1 MNRKIMKIAL
11 AGLVALGA
19 TLAVSAADWYVS
31 RATGKNKNAGTKE
44 APLKAIWKALDK
56 AAPGD
61 TIHVAEGNYSGKL
74 SCGWLDVQ
82 KGVNLIG
89 GYSADFSV
97 RDITKHPTTFK
108 PSNAQNATKPPS
120 DAGTMRIVTKGADAK
135 MLLDGFFFDQG
146 DANSYHA
153 TKGKPEGVATGMWLQ
168 PPAKGNTQYPSIDR
182 YTIYAQTDGELTI
195 QNCVFLNCS
204 NYAVNVGHFS
214 GKVKI
219 LNNLFINSRMIGCN
233 VSSKNGKPLMV
244 DYEFAYN
251 TVLFTWSRTSEM
263 SDMGFGVRANSNTIS
278 NIHHNIIGLN
288 VGTGFDNSMGNPKT
302 KQVKLDNNVFFL
314 NKKSDLTF
322 VISPN
327 IAYFR
332 VTDEAY
338 EDLEDV
344 DGMESME
351 NNVALDKA
359 DAFKGII
366 DLPYLEAFLSATYSE
381 KTDYDEN
388 SPANVFREVM
398 GLNKRGTITT
408 KVSMFCNR
416 YPADNVLKF
425 FGALQGI
432 GAQLPK

>member
-1 MNRKIMKIAL
+1 
-11 AGLVALGA
+11 
-19 TLAVSAADWYVS
+19 
-31 RATGKNKNAGTKE
+31 
-44 APLKAIWKALDK
+44 
-56 AAPGD
+56 
-61 TIHVAEGNYSGKL
+61 
-74 SCGWLDVQ
+74 
-82 KGVNLIG
+82 
-89 GYSADFSV
+89 
-97 RDITKHPTTFK
+97 
-108 PSNAQNATKPPS
+108 
-120 DAGTMRIVTKGADAK
+120 
-135 MLLDGFFFDQG
+135 
-146 DANSYHA
+146 
-153 TKGKPEGVATGMWLQ
+153 
-168 PPAKGNTQYPSIDR
+168 
-182 YTIYAQTDGELTI
+182 
-195 QNCVFLNCS
+195 
-204 NYAVNVGHFS
+204 
-214 GKVKI
+214 
-219 LNNLFINSRMIGCN
+219 
-233 VSSKNGKPLMV
+233 
-244 DYEFAYN
+244 
-251 TVLFTWSRTSEM
+251 
-263 SDMGFGVRANSNTIS
+263 
-278 NIHHNIIGLN
+278 
-288 VGTGFDNSMGNPKT
+288 MGNPKT

-425 FGALQGI
+425 FGALQGV